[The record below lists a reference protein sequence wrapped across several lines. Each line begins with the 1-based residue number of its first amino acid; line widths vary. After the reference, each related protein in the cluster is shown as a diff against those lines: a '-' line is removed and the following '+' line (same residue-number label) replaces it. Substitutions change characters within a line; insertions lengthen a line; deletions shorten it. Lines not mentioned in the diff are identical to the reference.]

1 MKKERVLK
9 ILYMLL
15 IVATTVCIMSACE
28 AEKELLQEEYYTVE
42 YKASE
47 GGHLLGT
54 TTQCVEKG
62 GNTIAVTAMP
72 DEGYIFV
79 GWNDGKTDQM
89 RSDRN
94 ITANV
99 IYTAQFQQITVYYT
113 ASIGGGVIGQN
124 EQCVPFGETAEPVKA
139 EADRGYKFVG
149 WSDGVQTAERT
160 DVVNEIIRVEA
171 LFERITFQAKYEA
184 GQGGHITGEAE
195 QTVNYGE
202 AAKPVAAV
210 AEEGYRFVGW
220 SDGEPNAERT
230 DEKVL
235 ADLQATAQ
243 FEQITFALIYEAGK
257 GGSID
262 GARTQTVG
270 YWEQAESVTAVPD
283 HGYKFVRWSD
293 GETGA
298 TRTDDGLRSDTE
310 LTAEFELVFR
320 TYTYNYNK
328 ETSEFSWSYQTSND
342 AESIDLY
349 VGALDGVMLPVSE
362 KEHFTFHGWYLDEE
376 FTEQVAD
383 ETGAMQVGE
392 EIFEEE
398 TDTFFAKW
406 TPDEQY
412 TYKILMVVATE
423 VHATLTTVDDIPVR
437 IDYVMP
443 EIARENCA
451 KIAELFSEYLN
462 DIFDGLVLFEVD
474 TYYTTESLGEE
485 NIQVSWTQGVLE
497 DIGRLVKTHR
507 IYADKIPE
515 VRPFITEYQS
525 IITLFSFGDYPRD
538 QADLYDINAAG
549 RQKFASV
556 NILQAGYDSVTESY
570 LRNRMEGCVHE
581 LIHTIEQGMVYD
593 VYEFHAYGREYNHE
607 YGYGV
612 LTTSEENR
620 LYLTNQGISI
630 TTGERVGIPFAFW
643 KGEMGNWFEY
653 LGPYINNS

>member
-262 GARTQTVG
+262 GASSQTVG
-270 YWEQAESVTAVPD
+270 YWEQAESVTAAPD
-283 HGYKFVRWSD
+283 HGYKFVQWSD
-293 GETGA
+293 GETSA
-298 TRTDDGLRSDTE
+298 TRTDEEPRGDTVI
-310 LTAEFELVFR
+310 TAEFELVFR

-342 AESIDLY
+342 AENIGLY
-349 VGALDGVMLPVSE
+349 VGALDGVTLPVPE

-383 ETGAMQVGE
+383 ETGALQIGE

-398 TDTFFAKW
+398 TDTFYAKW

-423 VHATLTTVDDIPVR
+423 VHATLTTVDGIPVR

-451 KIAELFSEYLN
+451 KIADLFSEYLN

-474 TYYTTESLGEE
+474 TYYTTEPLGEE
-485 NIQVSWTQGVLE
+485 NVYISWGQGVGE
-497 DIGRLVKTHR
+497 DVGRLVKMHC

-515 VRPFITEYQS
+515 VRSFITEYQS
-525 IITLFSFGDYPRD
+525 IITLFSFGDYL
-538 QADLYDINAAG
+538 QHAADLYEINGVAYK
-549 RQKFASV
+549 KFAAV
-556 NILQAGYDSVTESY
+556 NILNSAHNYVPDSY
-570 LRNRMEGCVHE
+570 LKNIMAICAHE
-581 LIHTIEQGMVYD
+581 FVHTIEQGMVYE
-593 VYEFHAYGREYNHE
+593 VYEYHVYRDE
-607 YGYGV
+607 YGFQTLDDLEG
-612 LTTSEENR
+612 SQ
-620 LYLTNQGISI
+620 LYLTYQGVSI
-630 TTGERVGIPFAFW
+630 TTGKRVGIPFAFW

-653 LGPYINNS
+653 LGRQY